1 MNLNLIFTSNISDT
15 HAPEGFN
22 EFYNQRRRWVPSTM
36 ANIFDLLSDA
46 KITKVNNNISSL
58 YVFYQSIL
66 MFGTF
71 IGPGTIFL
79 MMVSAIQAV
88 FAVDIYSS
96 FIWNFIPLSIFMT
109 ICFFCKQKYQLT
121 AAFIISVLYSLIM
134 MAVMV
139 GVAIQVMTEGIFA
152 PSSSF
157 FFIVALQ
164 VIITGLLHP
173 QEIKALPAG
182 IIYYITIP
190 CMYMLL
196 IIYSLFNLND
206 VSWGT
211 RENPQDAVKVEEN
224 KKQTKLQKVLGYLRP
239 NNDDEDDGSFEFSF
253 AGLFRCILCTHKK
266 TDTVG
271 IQLNSIENSLSY
283 LTDKISNLEKKMNQ
297 ESSPIMDNNND
308 DDEIESDDEFEEIPL
323 MENETKNLLPDWLYD
338 PDLMDGETDTIPAS
352 EEQFWVDLIEKY
364 LTPLDMT
371 SKDKEQMQ
379 NQLKILRDI
388 SVFAFTMGN
397 ALFVL
402 INLLLQLNKEY
413 LQMKWPF
420 NVKNVITFDGSSME
434 IQIERDYLHLEP
446 ISLLFVAFFGVVLF
460 VQFIAMLFHRFATIS
475 QILATTTIDWY
486 CGRRVKDTVTSSEL
500 REKAVEIARY
510 LQKPRPEWNDD
521 DDDNSSVNKKIR
533 QDTLHRLLMQHKK
546 KKDWSNLEMNFKRE
560 FFKETDLKLRNL
572 KLCRR
577 TMSILDEIRKSTA
590 EYRKIKKSSNY
601 NVSNYYPHSEGAYS
615 NVNSYNS
622 TVDSFSLYQKASYQ
636 APSSTQSVQFNIV
649 NRNPQL
655 RSALKRPKSQP
666 TFNLN
671 DDFSIY
677 GESGSGREN
686 YGFENEDKSEDEEE
700 IYDIREDMKKENE
713 KDTSI

>member
-1 MNLNLIFTSNISDT
+1 
-15 HAPEGFN
+15 
-22 EFYNQRRRWVPSTM
+22 
-36 ANIFDLLSDA
+36 
-46 KITKVNNNISSL
+46 
-58 YVFYQSIL
+58 

-109 ICFFCKQKYQLT
+109 ICYFCKQKYQLT

-157 FFIVALQ
+157 FFIVAFQ
-164 VIITGLLHP
+164 VIITGILHP
-173 QEIKALPAG
+173 QEIQALPAG

-211 RENPQDAVKVEEN
+211 RENPQDASSSSSKVEN
-224 KKQTKLQKVLGYLRP
+224 KKQTKLQKVLGYLKP
-239 NNDDEDDGSFEFSF
+239 NGEDEDDGSFEFSF

-266 TDTVG
+266 TDTIG

-283 LTDKISNLEKKMNQ
+283 LTDKISNLEKKMNH
-297 ESSPIMDNNND
+297 ELNPIMDNNNEN
-308 DDEIESDDEFEEIPL
+308 DEIESDDELEEIPL
-323 MENETKNLLPDWLYD
+323 IDNEIDMKKNLLPDWLYD
-338 PDLMDGETDTIPAS
+338 PDLIDGETDTIPAS

-379 NQLKILRDI
+379 NQLKTLRDI

-420 NVKNVITFDGSSME
+420 NVKNVIIYDGNTME
-434 IQIERDYLHLEP
+434 IKIERDYLHLEP
-446 ISLLFVAFFGVVLF
+446 ISLLFVTFFGVVLF

-486 CGRRVKDTVTSSEL
+486 CGRKVKDTVTSSEL

-510 LQKPRPEWNDD
+510 LQRPRPEWKDD
-521 DDDNSSVNKKIR
+521 DDDDESNVTEKIR
-533 QDTLHRLLMQHKK
+533 KDTLHRLLMQHQK
-546 KKDWSNLEMNFKRE
+546 KKDWSNLETNFKRE
-560 FFKETDLKLRNL
+560 FFKDTELKLKKL

-577 TMSILDEIRKSTA
+577 TMSILDEMRKSTA
-590 EYRKIKKSSNY
+590 EFRRIKKSSNY
-601 NVSNYYPHSEGAYS
+601 NVNNYHLQSEGAYS
-615 NVNSYNS
+615 NVDSYNS
-622 TVDSFSLYQKASYQ
+622 TVDSFSLYQKTSYQ
-636 APSSTQSVQFNIV
+636 ASSSTQSVHFNV
-649 NRNPQL
+649 NKNPQL

-677 GESGSGREN
+677 GESGHEN
-686 YGFENEDKSEDEEE
+686 YGFENESKPDIYNIEENV
-700 IYDIREDMKKENE
+700 KKENE
-713 KDTSI
+713 KDTYI